1 MQGFIAFLHLLS
13 SLGSFQS
20 KVEWIDTLFSFVV
33 GSFFFG
39 NFKVYICKV
48 SHDFHYV

>member
-1 MQGFIAFLHLLS
+1 MQEFIVFLHLLS

-20 KVEWIDTLFSFVV
+20 KVKWIDTLFSFLV
-33 GSFFFG
+33 GSFFFDS
-39 NFKVYICKV
+39 FKVHICKV